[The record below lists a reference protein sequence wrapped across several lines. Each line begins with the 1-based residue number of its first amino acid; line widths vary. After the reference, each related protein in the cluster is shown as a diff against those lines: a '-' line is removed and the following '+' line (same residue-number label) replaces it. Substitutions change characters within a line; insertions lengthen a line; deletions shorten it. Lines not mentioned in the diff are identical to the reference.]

1 MKVSFDFDGTLE
13 REDVQEYAAELIAQ
27 GVEVHVTT
35 TRYDE
40 ENLYRYPMSV
50 NHRDLYNVMNLL
62 KLPLE
67 RIKFTNMEYKHTY
80 LATTD
85 FLWHLDDNID
95 EITLMTKGGDYRG
108 ICIVSPDWK
117 KYCNLL
123 IKRKMKGNEKAENSS
138 SE

>member
-27 GVEVHVTT
+27 GLEVHVTT

-40 ENLYRYPMSV
+40 ENIHLYASPV
-50 NHRDLYNVMNLL
+50 NHRDLYNVMNSL

-67 RIKFTNMEYKHTY
+67 RIKFTNMEWKHTY

-85 FLWHLDDNID
+85 FLWHLDDNIE
-95 EITLMTKGGDYRG
+95 EITRMTRSGDYRG
-108 ICIVSPDWK
+108 ICVVAPDWK

-123 IKRKMKGNEKAENSS
+123 IKRKMKGNEKVDNSP